1 MDILGPAKHAG
12 IHLDRTHARLK
23 RIENNWSASRMENL
37 EERIVAHVPRGTML
51 AVERAALEARLRPSE
66 LVRRLLL
73 DGLAASGFD
82 LPGAVR
88 CSEPIR

>member
-1 MDILGPAKHAG
+1 MERLAYGKPRGTHCRSCPA
-12 IHLDRTHARLK
+12 
-23 RIENNWSASRMENL
+23 
-37 EERIVAHVPRGTML
+37 GTML
-51 AVERAALEARLRPSE
+51 AVERAAVEARLRPSE

-88 CSEPIR
+88 CSEPVR